1 MTTKTS
7 GGSDNNMNMLLIVAL
22 VGAILYMLT
31 KKSGGICSLVNP
43 KETFVL
49 GAPLGCAGGRCGG
62 KQARSSRP
70 CRSLRATDCHMAAG
84 CGWVGGNDGF
94 CRADSAQTKKFLNA
108 APVRF

>member
-22 VGAILYMLT
+22 VGAIFYMLT

-62 KQARSSRP
+62 KQKPDSPPP
-70 CRSLRATDCHMAAG
+70 CRSLKSERACDNAG
-84 CGWVGGNDGF
+84 SCDWIAPSTPGGGWGICVPGRQVAWD
-94 CRADSAQTKKFLNA
+94 R
-108 APVRF
+108 